1 MMFNLSMLDAAAPAP
16 QHARVVIVG
25 TGFAGLGMA
34 IKLREA
40 GIEDLVVLE
49 RAHDVGGTWRDNSYP
64 GCACDVPSHL
74 YSFSFAQNPGW
85 SRTFSAQP
93 EIWQYL
99 RATADRF
106 GLRPFIRFDHEV
118 LDAAWDEDAGRW
130 AITTSQGAW
139 TADVLISGMGGL
151 SEPALPDIPGRDSFA
166 GTTFHSATWDHDHDL
181 GGERVAVI
189 GTGAS
194 AIQFV
199 PRIQPQVAHVDLY
212 QRTPPWIMPR
222 PDRDVTPVERRI
234 YRRVPGAQKAMR
246 AGLYLARELMVFGFR
261 NEGLM
266 SRGPGKVARQHLHRQ
281 VKDPTLREKL
291 RPRYAM
297 GCKRV
302 LISNDYYPA
311 LAQPNVSVIT
321 DAITE
326 ITPRGVVTADGVE
339 RPVDT
344 IVYGTGFNVADL
356 SVAQRIRGRDG
367 RLMADVWNG
376 SPRAHLGTTVAGFP
390 NLFLLVGPNTGLG
403 HTSMVFMIESQ
414 IAYVADALRA
424 MDAEGHAVVE
434 VRPEVQAAFAD
445 DVERQMDGTVWTSG
459 CASWYLDTTGRN
471 AVLWPTFTFR
481 FRRRTR
487 RFRTEEYITAAREPA
502 TA

>member
-1 MMFNLSMLDAAAPAP
+1 MMFNRRMPDHADSTP
-16 QHARVVIVG
+16 QHARIAIVG

-34 IKLREA
+34 IKLLEA
-40 GIEDLVVLE
+40 GRDDFVILE
-49 RAHDVGGTWRDNSYP
+49 RAQDVGGTWRDNSYP

-93 EIWQYL
+93 EIWRYL
-99 RATADRF
+99 RDTADRF
-106 GLRPFIRFDHEV
+106 GLRRFIRFEHDV
-118 LDAAWDEDAGRW
+118 LEAAWDDEASRW
-130 AITTSQGAW
+130 TIQTSRGPW

-151 SEPALPDIPGRDSFA
+151 SEPALPDIPGRESFA
-166 GTTFHSATWDHDHDL
+166 GATFHSATWDHDHPL

-199 PRIQPQVAHVDLY
+199 PRIQPQVGHLDLY

-222 PDRDVTPVERRI
+222 ADRDVTRLERRI

-246 AGLYLARELMVFGFR
+246 SALYLARELMVFGFR
-261 NEGLM
+261 DERLM
-266 SRGPGKVARQHLHRQ
+266 SRGPARLSRQHLRRQ
-281 VKDPTLREKL
+281 VADPALRDRL

-311 LAQPNVSVIT
+311 LAQPNVDVIT
-321 DAITE
+321 DAIRE

-344 IVYGTGFNVADL
+344 IIYGTGFNVADMA
-356 SVAQRIRGRDG
+356 VARKVRGRDG
-367 RLMADVWNG
+367 RLMADVWGG

-414 IAYVADALRA
+414 IAYVVDALRA
-424 MDAEGHAVVE
+424 MDAGGHDVVE

-459 CASWYLDTTGRN
+459 CASWYLDATGRN
-471 AVLWPTFTFR
+471 ATLWPTFTFR
-481 FRRRTR
+481 FRRATR
-487 RFRTEEYITAAREPA
+487 RFRTGEYLTAQR
-502 TA
+502 